1 VLEKKPTLS
10 AALSFQA
17 DSLDSELE
25 HKIRQMNNIV
35 EPLLILLVGVIV
47 AFVLI
52 AMYMPMF
59 RLGLTIG

>member
-1 VLEKKPTLS
+1 
-10 AALSFQA
+10 
-17 DSLDSELE
+17 
-25 HKIRQMNNIV
+25 MNNIV

-47 AFVLI
+47 AFVLV